1 MNRFH
6 LGAVSGLITGVS
18 ANGAIFA
25 FRNAHAS
32 KQFFVTQLL
41 VKWRTTTGFTAAQEV
56 RCSVLPVTSFASA
69 NYTGGTD
76 LSNYTGGSAVLATN
90 AIKPRAKNRGN
101 QTLTLRSALESG
113 NVRIATTGALSH
125 GGAPTIATHPWAD
138 EGVTE
143 LAAGAGTPTGGFDI
157 GWEVNPFECSAGMVD
172 YEGGWPI
179 PPENGF
185 IITLPIAMGAAG
197 VGRLTVEMDW
207 IES

>member
-1 MNRFH
+1 M
-6 LGAVSGLITGVS
+6 
-18 ANGAIFA
+18 
-25 FRNAHAS
+25 
-32 KQFFVTQLL
+32 FVTQLL
-41 VKWRTTTGFTAAQEV
+41 AKWRTTTGFTALQEV
-56 RCSVLPVTSFASA
+56 RLSVKPVTSFASA

-101 QTLTLRSALESG
+101 QSLTLRSALETG
-113 NVRIATTGALSH
+113 NVRIADTGALSH
-125 GGAPTIATHPWAD
+125 AGAPTIATHPWMD
-138 EGVTE
+138 EGVQE
-143 LAAGAGTPTGGFDI
+143 LATAVGTPVAGFDI

-185 IITLPIAMGAAG
+185 VITLPIALGAGGA
-197 VGRLTVEMDW
+197 GRLTVEMDW

>member
-18 ANGAIFA
+18 ANGVIFA
-25 FRNAHAS
+25 FRNSHAS
-32 KQFFVTQLL
+32 KQLFITQVLA
-41 VKWRTTTGFTAAQEV
+41 KWRTTTPFTNPQEL
-56 RCSVLPVTSFASA
+56 RISLLPVTSFASA

-76 LSNYTGGSAVLATN
+76 LSNYTGGSAVPATN
-90 AIKPRAKNRGN
+90 AIKPRAKNRAD
-101 QTLTLRSALESG
+101 QRIALRSCLETG

-125 GGAPTIATHPWAD
+125 GGAPTIATHPWID
-138 EGVTE
+138 EGTYEPGSSVAS
-143 LAAGAGTPTGGFDI
+143 LIDI

-172 YEGGWPI
+172 YEGGYPL

-185 IITLPIAMGAAG
+185 VITLPIAMGAAG

>member
-18 ANGAIFA
+18 ANGVIFA
-25 FRNAHAS
+25 FRNSHAQ
-32 KQFFVTQLL
+32 KQMFVTQML
-41 VKWRTTTGFTAAQEV
+41 VKWRTTTGFTAQQEV
-56 RCSVLPVTSFASA
+56 RLSVLPVTSFASA

-76 LSNYTGGSAVLATN
+76 LSDYTGGSAVTATN
-90 AIKPRAKNRGN
+90 AIKPRAKNRAD
-101 QTLTLRSALESG
+101 QRTVLRSALETG
-113 NVRIATTGALSH
+113 NVRIATTGALNH
-125 GGAPTIATHPWAD
+125 GGAPTIATHPWMD
-138 EGVTE
+138 EGTTE
-143 LAAGAGTPTGGFDI
+143 LAAGDGVPTSIIDI

-179 PPENGF
+179 PSENGF
-185 IITLPIAMGAAG
+185 IITLPIAMGAGG